1 VVALATSK
9 VTLVYSSSIMLGGR
23 EGWDHTS
30 PWGQMASLAATI
42 ATIVMEMEELADEEP
57 YAWTRAP
64 ILPCGPVLSSP
75 VNLVA
80 QKYRGPRV
88 CHHKERFSRV
98 EESAVDQ
105 VGR

>member
-1 VVALATSK
+1 MGPHLSMGTN
-9 VTLVYSSSIMLGGR
+9 GR
-23 EGWDHTS
+23 VWQQ
-30 PWGQMASLAATI
+30 PI

-75 VNLVA
+75 VNPIA

-88 CHHKERFSRV
+88 CHHKERFRRV